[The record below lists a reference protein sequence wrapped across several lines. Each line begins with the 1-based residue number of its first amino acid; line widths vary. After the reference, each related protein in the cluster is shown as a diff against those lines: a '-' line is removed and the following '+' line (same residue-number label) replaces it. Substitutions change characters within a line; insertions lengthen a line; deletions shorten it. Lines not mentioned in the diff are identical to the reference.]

1 MTLAF
6 KQSTLREAIVKGASA
21 GGFILHNARLH
32 RAVASPAVTT
42 PSTEGFF
49 LADIAV
55 KQARILSVMP
65 PGLPSPESHG
75 GLISVDIGGKVVLP
89 TFVDCHTHLDKGH
102 ILPRTKGADGSFER
116 ALAATRVD
124 RTSNWSADD
133 VARRMDFALRSAFH
147 YGTAAIRTHLDSQ
160 PPQDDISWPVFGK
173 LREKWRGRI
182 ELQASCLFLVEM
194 ARESAFLEKLVAR
207 VAAVNGIVGAV
218 AYPAPDLDELL
229 DRIFRIADRYGL
241 NLDFHADE
249 TADPSANALRRI
261 ADTALRTK
269 FAGKVLVGHCCS
281 LALQDAATVDATLDL
296 VAAAGIAI
304 VSLPTC
310 NLYLQDRR
318 HDGTTPRWRG
328 VTLLHEMKR
337 RGIPIALASD
347 NTRDPFHAYGDLDML
362 ETYRL
367 ATRVLQ
373 LDHPVDNWPAAVSVT
388 PGTIMGLT
396 EHGPLAEGRVADFIL
411 FEGRSFSELLSRA
424 QSDRIVIRAGIP
436 ISVPLPSYA
445 ELDDLEGMKA

>member
-6 KQSTLREAIVKGASA
+6 SQSILREAIVKAASA
-21 GGFILHNARLH
+21 GGCILLNARLH
-32 RAVASPAVTT
+32 SAVANPVVASP
-42 PSTEGFF
+42 SGDGFF

-55 KQARILSVMP
+55 KEGRILSITP
-65 PGLPSPESHG
+65 PGLPLPEDHG
-75 GLISVDIGGKVVLP
+75 DLIAVDVGGKVILP

-102 ILPRTKGADGSFER
+102 ILPRTTEADGSFDG
-116 ALAATRVD
+116 ALAATRAD

-160 PPQDDISWPVFGK
+160 PPQDDISWPVFEE
-173 LREKWRGRI
+173 LREEWRGRI
-182 ELQASCLFLVEM
+182 ELQASCLFPIEM
-194 ARESAFLEKLVAR
+194 ARDDAFLEKLVAR
-207 VAAVNGIVGAV
+207 VAAANGIVGAV
-218 AYPAPDLDELL
+218 LYPVPDLDGVL
-229 DRIFRIADRYGL
+229 DRIFRMAERHAL

-249 TADPSANALRRI
+249 TADPSANALRRV
-261 ADTALRTK
+261 ADTVLRTK
-269 FAGKVLVGHCCS
+269 FAGRALVGHCCS
-281 LALQDAATVDATLDL
+281 LALQDAATVDATLDR
-296 VAAAGIAI
+296 VAEAGIAV

-337 RGIPIALASD
+337 RGIPVALASD

-362 ETYRL
+362 DTYRL

-373 LDHPVDNWPAAVSVT
+373 LDHPVDDWPAAISVT
-388 PGTIMGLT
+388 PAKIMDMR
-396 EHGPLAEGRVADFIL
+396 ERGPLAQGRAADFIL
-411 FEGRSFSELLSRA
+411 FNGRSFSELLSRA
-424 QSDRIVIRAGIP
+424 QSDRIVIRAGMP
-436 ISVPLPSYA
+436 ISAPLPCYA
-445 ELDDLEGMKA
+445 ELDDLKGMST